1 MPMKIPTFLAAV
13 FILLPSP
20 GFAGDPV
27 IAAASPIENKARQ
40 VLNQEIAGMMESY
53 AKTEQCFALEA
64 SLQADL
70 AKKKAALAAEF
81 KGKIPVAFDDLL
93 WQKGERIGKQHK
105 ACFQQ
110 YEALGR
116 LFEALENSFR
126 TIEPKSLNVK
136 KQKET
141 VDAQNEKFLLMVPT
155 AKPHNKSAKPRQG
168 GQ

>member
-13 FILLPSP
+13 VLLLPSP
-20 GFAGDPV
+20 GFAGEPV
-27 IAAASPIENKARQ
+27 TAAVSPIENRARQ
-40 VLNQEIAGMMESY
+40 ILNQEIAGMMESY

-70 AKKKAALAAEF
+70 GKKKAELAAEF
-81 KGKIPVAFDDLL
+81 KGKIPVVFDDLL

-110 YEALGR
+110 YEALGKR
-116 LFEALENSFR
+116 FEDLQNSFR

-141 VDAQNEKFLLMVPT
+141 VDAQKEKFLLMVPT
-155 AKPHNKSAKPRQG
+155 AKPYNKSAKPRQG
-168 GQ
+168 RQ